1 MAITSENKVKK
12 LLPFRNTQ
20 FRYAITYVIITSI
33 VLLFLNIYCSE
44 ISRDSFFESK
54 ESSMIERCKM
64 VAGEISGLEALNE
77 NTIAEAVSEYED
89 LNVTRLIVTDQNM
102 LVLYDTS
109 TVSSVVGQ
117 YALFPEIVE
126 ALAGND
132 VFYSYYNNGVMRST
146 AAAPVYAYGSQI
158 ACAYIMERDTAQGTL
173 IATLQNSIFMITFLL
188 EIIVILFSFSFSNTY
203 TRRLRK
209 IMASIRTV
217 RKGDYSHK
225 LDMKGHDELND
236 LSNEF
241 NDLISRLQTSEKK
254 RSQFVSDASHEL
266 KTPLASIKLLT
277 DSILQNNMD
286 VDMTKEFVT
295 DIGNEA
301 DRLNRMSQRLLTLSR
316 IDDQPNRDYE
326 IQYIAPTIERVIRML
341 NEQAK
346 VNDVNIECDLSADCP
361 ILIYEDD
368 LYQIIFNLVENG
380 IKYNI
385 RGGTLY
391 LTLHRQTDNVVI
403 KIRDTGVGIPEDSID
418 HIFERFY
425 RVDKARSRST
435 GGSGL
440 GLSIVR
446 NMVDRNHG
454 TIRVTSEVGKG
465 TEFTLTFPIFETEE
479 DAQ

>member
-1 MAITSENKVKK
+1 
-12 LLPFRNTQ
+12 
-20 FRYAITYVIITSI
+20 
-33 VLLFLNIYCSE
+33 
-44 ISRDSFFESK
+44 
-54 ESSMIERCKM
+54 M

-77 NTIAEAVSEYED
+77 NTIAGAISEYED

-102 LVLYDTS
+102 LVLYDTN
-109 TVSSVVGQ
+109 TVSSVIGQ

-132 VFYSYYNNGVMRST
+132 VFYSHYNNGVMRST
-146 AAAPVYAYGSQI
+146 AATPIYAYGTQI

-173 IATLQNSIFMITFLL
+173 IATLQNSIFTITFLL

-225 LDMKGHDELND
+225 VDMKGHDELND

-316 IDDQPNRDYE
+316 IDDQVNRDYE
-326 IQYIAPTIERVIRML
+326 IQYITPTVKKVIRML
-341 NEQAK
+341 HTQAK
-346 VNDVNIECDLSADCP
+346 SSDVSIEYDLREDCP
-361 ILIYEDD
+361 VLIYEDD

-380 IKYNI
+380 IKYNVP
-385 RGGTLY
+385 GGTLF
-391 LTLHRQTDNVVI
+391 LTLQRLQDTVQVSV
-403 KIRDTGVGIPEDSID
+403 RDTGVGIPEDSID

-446 NMVDRNHG
+446 NMVERNHG
-454 TIRVTSEVGKG
+454 TIRVTSEVGEG

-479 DAQ
+479 DA